1 MITAPNFDISTHVS
15 ISPWKAA
22 ITVPAKHHS
31 DSINIFHLEIGILHI
46 SGHPVSGRAFH
57 LGIVIFHISIVGERA
72 TDVRRA
78 VVERTPIHTH
88 IYRYEARGGRMV
100 SGRALLQL
108 NGLVGCMSFMQS
120 VQNAE

>member
-1 MITAPNFDISTHVS
+1 MITSPNFDISTHVS

-31 DSINIFHLEIGILHI
+31 DSISIFQLEIGILHI

-57 LGIVIFHISIVGERA
+57 LGIVIFHISIVGKRV
-72 TDVRRA
+72 TVVRRA

-88 IYRYEARGGRMV
+88 IYRYEARKCEAGR
-100 SGRALLQL
+100 L
-108 NGLVGCMSFMQS
+108 
-120 VQNAE
+120 